1 MALLVL
7 GGCRAS
13 RNGSLPWP
21 AWDKEGHRGCRGL
34 MPENSILAM
43 LRAVDLGVT
52 TLELDVVITADGKV
66 ICSHEP
72 FFNHEITTKPDGTFV
87 DSSEERSLNLYK
99 MSYDQVKTYDVGL
112 KPHPRFPAQEKIRAN
127 KPLLEELI
135 DDVESYIKLREH
147 KRVWYNIETKT
158 LPQTDNFYH
167 PTPER
172 FVETLMDVLHKK
184 KVAGRV
190 VIQSFDYRTLRY
202 LHQKYPK
209 IKTSALVEEFDHRNL
224 QAHIAD
230 LGFTP
235 DVYSPHFSLV
245 TPELVKECHLKKIRL
260 VVWTVNDPIMMK
272 KLKEMGVDGII
283 SDYPDRFNKLNGK

>member
-1 MALLVL
+1 MAALVL
-7 GGCRAS
+7 GGCRTP

-21 AWDKEGHRGCRGL
+21 SWDKEGHRGCRGL
-34 MPENSILAM
+34 MPENTILAM

-72 FFNHEITTKPDGTFV
+72 FFNHEITTKPDGSSV
-87 DSSEERSLNLYK
+87 DPSEERSLNLYK
-99 MSYDQVKTYDVGL
+99 MTYDQVKTYDVGL
-112 KPHPRFPAQEKIRAN
+112 KPHPRFPEQEKIRAS

-158 LPQTDNFYH
+158 LPQTDNLFH
-167 PTPER
+167 PSPEI
-172 FVETLMDVLHKK
+172 FVEALMGVLHKK

-190 VIQSFDYRTLRY
+190 IIQSFDYRTLRY
-202 LHQKYPK
+202 LHQHYPK
-209 IKTSALVEEFDHRNL
+209 MKTSALVEESDRRSLDSHV
-224 QAHIAD
+224 AD

-235 DVYSPHFSLV
+235 DVYSPHYSLV
-245 TPELVKECHLKKIRL
+245 TPELVKECHGRKIRL
-260 VVWTVNDPIMMK
+260 VVWTVNDPSLMK
-272 KLKEMGVDGII
+272 KFREMGVDGII
-283 SDYPDRFNKLNGK
+283 SDYPDRFSKLNGK

>member
-7 GGCRAS
+7 GGCRAP

-34 MPENSILAM
+34 MPENTILAM
-43 LRAVDLGVT
+43 LRAVDLGVN

-72 FFNHEITTKPDGTFV
+72 FFNHEITTKHDGTFV
-87 DSSEERSLNLYK
+87 DASEERSLNIYK
-99 MSYDQVKTYDVGL
+99 MTYDQVKTYDVGL
-112 KPHPRFPAQEKIRAN
+112 KPHPRFPEQEKIRAY

-147 KRVWYNIETKT
+147 KRIWYNIETKT
-158 LPQTDNFYH
+158 QPQTDNLYH
-167 PTPER
+167 PTPEL
-172 FVETLMDVLHKK
+172 FVETLMDVLQRK
-184 KVAGRV
+184 KVTGRV

-209 IKTSALVEEFDHRNL
+209 MKTSALVEEFDHRNL
-224 QAHIAD
+224 EAHIAE
-230 LGFTP
+230 LGFTS
-235 DVYSPHFSLV
+235 DVYSPHYSLV
-245 TPELVKECHLKKIRL
+245 TPELVKQCHVKKIRL
-260 VVWTVNDPIMMK
+260 VAWTVNDPIMMK

-283 SDYPDRFNKLNGK
+283 SDYPDRFSKLNGK